1 MYFHSFVRKSYST
14 APISFCHYS
23 RNFVVS
29 AFVACQSMAGLA
41 IFLTNVTSVT
51 LIGWKMASLH
61 VQFHCTKIIPS
72 PTAQVARISLR
83 LLRAVLPRERLK

>member
-1 MYFHSFVRKSYST
+1 MYFHSIEGKSCST

-61 VQFHCTKIIPS
+61 VQFHCTKIIPR
-72 PTAQVARISLR
+72 PAAQVARISLR